1 MSAGLSALGAR
12 VEATP
17 AGFAVTGRPPPLTAP
32 DTIVDVGLAGTVTRF
47 LPPVA
52 ALAAGDV
59 RFDGD
64 PHMRQ
69 RPLRPLLDALRAL
82 GAVVD
87 DGGRG
92 GLPLTV
98 RGVGRVA
105 GGAVKVD
112 AGGSSQLVSGLLL
125 AAPYFDAGAEV
136 RTAGALPSAPHV
148 AMTVQMMRRAG
159 ATVDDDEPGRWRVEP
174 AAYRAV
180 DVDIEPEVAAASY
193 FLAGAAITGGSVT
206 IAGWVR
212 DGVQPAERW
221 LDVFRSM
228 GATTSYGDDG
238 LTLHG
243 PGTLDPVDADLRDI
257 SEIVPTVAIL
267 AAVASGPSRIRG
279 IEHMRGHETDRLAAL
294 AAELTRVGADAT
306 ETEDGLLIRPRP
318 LRALDVWQTYADHRM
333 AMSAA
338 VLGLVVPGLRI
349 ADMACTAKTIPD
361 FTERW
366 TALVSAA

>member
-1 MSAGLSALGAR
+1 
-12 VEATP
+12 
-17 AGFAVTGRPPPLTAP
+17 
-32 DTIVDVGLAGTVTRF
+32 
-47 LPPVA
+47 
-52 ALAAGDV
+52 
-59 RFDGD
+59 
-64 PHMRQ
+64 
-69 RPLRPLLDALRAL
+69 
-82 GAVVD
+82 
-87 DGGRG
+87 
-92 GLPLTV
+92 
-98 RGVGRVA
+98 
-105 GGAVKVD
+105 
-112 AGGSSQLVSGLLL
+112 
-125 AAPYFDAGAEV
+125 
-136 RTAGALPSAPHV
+136 
-148 AMTVQMMRRAG
+148 
-159 ATVDDDEPGRWRVEP
+159 
-174 AAYRAV
+174 V

-361 FTERW
+361 FAERW